1 MYLTIKK
8 KSATGKKIMVGNIAE
23 ALAKFIYSKEMNMIR
38 YEDFNG
44 CFIYNKENKPL
55 YKVDWDRNIFIWD
68 GKNNNFTDD
77 DIPVIL

>member
-1 MYLTIKK
+1 MIK
-8 KSATGKKIMVGNIAE
+8 
-23 ALAKFIYSKEMNMIR
+23 

-44 CFIYNKENKPL
+44 CFIYNKENQPL

-77 DIPVIL
+77 DIPVVL